1 MENAPPATE
10 PAAPPAMEAMP
21 VAVEPAAVAAPELT
35 PPGMSHEATSGTKR
49 MMYAPTSIPMAY
61 MQLEPMPCSPNAP
74 ICDHELTEP

>member
-1 MENAPPATE
+1 MEIAPPATE

-49 MMYAPTSIPMAY
+49 IMYAPTSIPMAVHAVGADALQPQRAY
-61 MQLEPMPCSPNAP
+61 LRP
-74 ICDHELTEP
+74 

>member
-1 MENAPPATE
+1 MEIAPPATE

-49 MMYAPTSIPMAY
+49 IMYAPTNIHKKY
-61 MQLEPMPCSPNAP
+61 MQLEPMPCRPHEP
-74 ICDHELTEP
+74 ICDHELTAP